1 MFKGKPNGAGGGS
14 SGKSLKS
21 LCGYVANEETV
32 TLENGKHLT
41 VGFCVRI
48 YDTITIATHTLLPA
62 IIESFQCLNF
72 FSNICKHNGYISSR
86 AILTFILWT

>member
-1 MFKGKPNGAGGGS
+1 MFKGKPAPGAGG

-41 VGFCVRI
+41 VEFVQEFSDRLYTSKAG
-48 YDTITIATHTLLPA
+48 LMP
-62 IIESFQCLNF
+62 SF
-72 FSNICKHNGYISSR
+72 
-86 AILTFILWT
+86 

>member
-1 MFKGKPNGAGGGS
+1 MLIHCIIIFCSKCQSHYVEVFKGKGS

-62 IIESFQCLNF
+62 IIESFHCLNF
-72 FSNICKHNGYISSR
+72 FSN
-86 AILTFILWT
+86 TFM